1 MGEAVKRRYS
11 DLRRIIAEIY
21 EAQPIYA
28 SGREKVSVPIPE
40 KLRSVRSLAKGVGA
54 YRQPRE
60 LIFLHQ
66 AQLLKDYEDDYEYTG
81 EIYKFFPTYESLDDE
96 QLRGYFGW
104 RTRLRKGI
112 IEKGSS
118 TFAYL
123 YIYELL
129 NMIGTDEPEEALC
142 KLREFAEEYSKTDR
156 SICAKVDRWLL
167 DFTVY
172 HQLDPALI
180 SDLPALVFDKALS
193 ALLSPEDRSDE
204 EMLDAVCKVAGS
216 SADTFSGYRLN
227 KELFSRL
234 AARSYKEISRY
245 YDGHMKHSF
254 IESNIGSEIN
264 APVTLFSSAVFYMP
278 KTDSCF
284 DYRLSDITVY
294 HCEKGKWGV
303 KSYPGKAS
311 NEYFTG
317 WLKLIDHLV
326 LVNEGKEDTVNT
338 GIRTKWTV
346 KLLTKLAK
354 ECKDEIETEKARRV
368 EIDMSALDRI
378 RYEAAGTREKLITE
392 EDLDVFPSDSHMEDS
407 APDEPKGSEGME
419 DISTYDLT
427 ADELRFLKMLISGED
442 IRILRSEGLI
452 LSVLADSVNE
462 KLFDIFSDSVIE
474 IGDVPCLI
482 EDYIDDLRNM
492 GIA

>member
-1 MGEAVKRRYS
+1 MDFIDALQRAGRLQILDKFTTCKAVVLIDNGAQAYKIGI
-11 DLRRIIAEIY
+11 DLFGAL
-21 EAQPIYA
+21 
-28 SGREKVSVPIPE
+28 
-40 KLRSVRSLAKGVGA
+40 KLNNPVDGSTAGIGIA
-54 YRQPRE
+54 YRVFAVGDDTAFPCV
-60 LIFLHQ
+60 LLLQ
-66 AQLLKDYEDDYEYTG
+66 AACFRAACPSYA
-81 EIYKFFPTYESLDDE
+81 
-96 QLRGYFGW
+96 LR
-104 RTRLRKGI
+104 
-112 IEKGSS
+112 
-118 TFAYL
+118 
-123 YIYELL
+123 
-129 NMIGTDEPEEALC
+129 
-142 KLREFAEEYSKTDR
+142 
-156 SICAKVDRWLL
+156 
-167 DFTVY
+167 
-172 HQLDPALI
+172 
-180 SDLPALVFDKALS
+180 
-193 ALLSPEDRSDE
+193 
-204 EMLDAVCKVAGS
+204 
-216 SADTFSGYRLN
+216 
-227 KELFSRL
+227 
-234 AARSYKEISRY
+234 
-245 YDGHMKHSF
+245 
-254 IESNIGSEIN
+254 
-264 APVTLFSSAVFYMP
+264 
-278 KTDSCF
+278 
-284 DYRLSDITVY
+284 
-294 HCEKGKWGV
+294 
-303 KSYPGKAS
+303 
-311 NEYFTG
+311 
-317 WLKLIDHLV
+317 KLIDHLV